1 MTLEVYRILG
11 TVEAAGQ
18 ETLSNSG
25 HVTGANSS
33 GSMPAASLRLTDAVS
48 SSIVVTST
56 NGNYPFGIRGTV
68 RCPAG
73 MRAFGG
79 GAHFLARSDHTRTA
93 GVVRGALVVTAV

>member
-1 MTLEVYRILG
+1 
-11 TVEAAGQ
+11 
-18 ETLSNSG
+18 
-25 HVTGANSS
+25 
-33 GSMPAASLRLTDAVS
+33 MPAASLRLTNAVS

-79 GAHFLARSDHTRTA
+79 GEQRLS
-93 GVVRGALVVTAV
+93 GG